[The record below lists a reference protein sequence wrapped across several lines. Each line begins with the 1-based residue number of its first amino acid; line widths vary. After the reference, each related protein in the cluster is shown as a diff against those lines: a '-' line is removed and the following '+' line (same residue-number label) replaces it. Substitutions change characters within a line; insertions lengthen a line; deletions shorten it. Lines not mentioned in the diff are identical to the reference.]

1 MKNKKR
7 LNFLNTLQMDLA
19 VFFALTASIIAV
31 DTFEEWFYSNVPTHL
46 SQKENFHPRRT
57 KVSSLLSFLENIC

>member
-1 MKNKKR
+1 MN
-7 LNFLNTLQMDLA
+7 LA

-31 DTFEEWFYSNVPTHL
+31 DAFEEWFYTNVPTHL